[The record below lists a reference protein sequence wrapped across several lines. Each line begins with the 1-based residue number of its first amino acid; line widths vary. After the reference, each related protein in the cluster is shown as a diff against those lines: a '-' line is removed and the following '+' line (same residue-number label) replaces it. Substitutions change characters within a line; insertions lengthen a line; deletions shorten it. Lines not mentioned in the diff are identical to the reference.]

1 VYGVGNDWDGAVAR
15 TVGASQEIVHQW
27 LDTVV
32 GDTFWVQKRSAPLAA
47 AGTVVQLNDTAPTSH
62 RWNLAAAEI
71 LAPAAAG
78 NVPNVVGQVRG
89 AAQTTITGAGLT
101 LGTVTTQRVR
111 PRPSPP

>member
-1 VYGVGNDWDGAVAR
+1 MYGVGNDWDGAVAR